1 MPLSVTFICL
11 ASSLALARADDPWY
25 VRCGQGIPQQ
35 VISPEGSVERAASA
49 DVAVSTW
56 LESGGQGSAGQD
68 DLPQVDAADLSLGGD
83 VADISRVNEMLAKSP
98 LSAVVIR
105 RAFDVEKDI
114 PLSLLADQ
122 PGTYSLN
129 NGFYGYEDVNGEA
142 ERKLAESCSVPATA
156 PFRNR
161 ARKCDHVQLK
171 DYFSDDVQATD
182 FHMFYATRGEADE
195 PSCYWPQ
202 HTSYPPGSIF
212 ETLAQA
218 VLGDSPRNTTLGRN
232 MREALRSG
240 HRPMATAMRPA
251 TSIGFHSHSATWFG
265 LTHGRKAWW
274 LGPPRLAAQL
284 KKLGSDESAQNSC
297 QYLQQPPH
305 PELTFFV
312 QEPGDI
318 IIFGEQVPHATCA
331 LLPSMG
337 LGNQMGFYA
346 ERYLNLLES
355 PRCVGSLD
363 AAHCE
368 TTPASGTAGT
378 SNLFLARKRQGVA
391 TEASAG
397 DDGAPTSKS
406 HQNKKPRLRATRRL
420 SFLQIPVR
428 SRPRGGES
436 LATTAAHQP
445 DELEGF
451 CAA

>member
-1 MPLSVTFICL
+1 MRLSVTFTCL

-56 LESGGQGSAGQD
+56 LEAGGQGSAGQD
-68 DLPQVDAADLSLGGD
+68 DLPQVDAADLALGGD
-83 VADISRVNEMLAKSP
+83 VADMSRVNEMLAKSP

-122 PGTYSLN
+122 PGTFSLN

-232 MREALRSG
+232 MRKILWSGLR
-240 HRPMATAMRPA
+240 PIATGMRPG
-251 TSIGFHSHSATWFG
+251 TSFPFHGHEATWFA

-274 LGPPRLAAQL
+274 IGPPRLTSHLAM
-284 KKLGSDESAQNSC
+284 LGSDEHWFQQKTC
-297 QYLQQPPH
+297 EYLQQHPH
-305 PELTFFV
+305 PEVTRFV

-331 LLPSMG
+331 LLPSFG
-337 LGNQMGFYA
+337 FGNQMGFYP
-346 ERYLNLLES
+346 EPYLNLFASRICTLTLGAA
-355 PRCVGSLD
+355 RCNSTF
-363 AAHCE
+363 AR
-368 TTPASGTAGT
+368 GTGKVP
-378 SNLFLARKRQGVA
+378 NLSLARKRDGGSRLGNMSSEQDQQGDNRNYNQA
-391 TEASAG
+391 DYDYE
-397 DDGAPTSKS
+397 
-406 HQNKKPRLRATRRL
+406 
-420 SFLQIPVR
+420 
-428 SRPRGGES
+428 
-436 LATTAAHQP
+436 
-445 DELEGF
+445 
-451 CAA
+451 